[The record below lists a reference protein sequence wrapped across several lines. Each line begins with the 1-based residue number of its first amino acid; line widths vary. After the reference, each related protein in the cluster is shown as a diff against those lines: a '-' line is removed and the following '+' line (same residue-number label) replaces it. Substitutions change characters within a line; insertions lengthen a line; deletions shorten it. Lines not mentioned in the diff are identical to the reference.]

1 MSKHTSLE
9 AISGLLDGEDASGAI
24 GAAATSAALAQL
36 RLAADAR
43 EAVSVYTLIGDALRG
58 WPVADDGYSR
68 RIIAALGQ
76 VRLDPRGL
84 PE

>member
-1 MSKHTSLE
+1 MREHTSLE
-9 AISGLLDGEDASGAI
+9 VISGLIDGEDADGAI
-24 GAAATSAALAQL
+24 GAAATSDALAHL

-68 RIIAALGQ
+68 RIIAALRQ
-76 VRLDPRGL
+76 VR
-84 PE
+84 PEPDTPHE

>member
-1 MSKHTSLE
+1 MSTHASSE
-9 AISGLLDGEDASGAI
+9 EISGLIDGEDADGAI
-24 GAAATSAALAQL
+24 DAAATSAALAHL
-36 RLAADAR
+36 RGAADAR

-76 VRLDPRGL
+76 DRPDQDTL

>member
-1 MSKHTSLE
+1 MSTHASLE
-9 AISGLLDGEDASGAI
+9 AISGLIDGDDTDGAI
-24 GAAATSAALAQL
+24 GGTATSCALAQL

-76 VRLDPRGL
+76 VRSEPREP